1 MRQLVLLCYSIV
13 LFSLT
18 TFILV
23 YFAFFHE
30 TSLQTD
36 QAWII
41 GFFSFLGYAATSL
54 AFYVWYDNRK
64 NTDYEDY
71 PHRF

>member
-30 TSLQTD
+30 PSLQTD

-41 GFFSFLGYAATSL
+41 GLFSFLGYAATSL
-54 AFYVWYDNRK
+54 AFYVWLDNRK
-64 NTDYEDY
+64 NREYEN
-71 PHRF
+71 F